1 MENQQSPAQSQS
13 LAPQPTV
20 QPTIG
25 VSSEP
30 KIPKLVKPL
39 LLVLFVFILLGSLL
53 FLAWKFLPST
63 GWLGKLRFWEKP
75 EEKEAEMFVGAPV
88 SSPEAT
94 PVSTPS
100 ASQAASPSA
109 QASPQTSSPSAS
121 LIPSPSATSSALP
134 SGGNSIELK
143 VKFASVPANHSD
155 INLPEQNRQKEV
167 KVVFDSLDSEES
179 VEEQAV
185 FTYIS
190 YISSPDYQ
198 KYTAS
203 IPLAELDLEGGS
215 YNILIKGPAHLQAR
229 FCKEEQTEDDTCT
242 DDDYFTIDISAS
254 DSYSFDFSSRDLK
267 FGDANNDNE
276 VNVQD
281 YSVVQDCIISNVW
294 LGSQEYED
302 GCSLTDGNFDGVCG
316 PVDGDLLMATLGSQA
331 GEE

>member
-1 MENQQSPAQSQS
+1 MENQQSPAKSQP
-13 LAPQPTV
+13 LAPQPVV
-20 QPTIG
+20 QSTIG
-25 VSSEP
+25 TFSEP

-39 LLVLFVFILLGSLL
+39 LIALFVFILLGSLL
-53 FLAWKFLPST
+53 FLGWKFLPST
-63 GWLGKLRFWEKP
+63 GWLGKLRFWEKA
-75 EEKEAEMFVGAPV
+75 EEAEVFVAAPV

-100 ASQAASPSA
+100 ASQTASPSA

-121 LIPSPSATSSALP
+121 LVPSPSATSSALP

-143 VKFASVPANHSD
+143 IKFVGVPANGND

-167 KVVFDSLDSEES
+167 EVVFDSLDSEES
-179 VEEQAV
+179 VEKQAV

-190 YISSPDYQ
+190 YTSSPDYQ

-215 YNILIKGPAHLQAR
+215 YNILIKSPSHLQAR
-229 FCKEEQTEDDTCT
+229 FCKEEQTEDYTCT
-242 DDDYFTIDISAS
+242 DDDYLTIDIPAS
-254 DSYSFDFSSRDLK
+254 NSYSFDFSSRDLK
-267 FGDANNDNE
+267 FGDVNNDNE

-281 YSVVQDCIISNVW
+281 YSVVQDCIINNVW
-294 LGSQEYED
+294 IGSQEYEE
-302 GCSLTDGNFDGVCG
+302 GCSLADGNFDGVCG
-316 PVDGDLLMATLGSQA
+316 PIDGDFLMTTLGSQT